1 MAGYNNYNYDDK
13 NNRNNEELTE
23 KIYSNIVRDDL
34 RAVYRLYIE
43 KLYMISDYIYQS
55 IIARSDE
62 AGGFPAGTE
71 ISPIETISSPSL
83 SDTFDDMA
91 QTEARHFEE
100 LGRLVR
106 ELGGNSA
113 LHFDRAGNTACGTS
127 DDGYE
132 EGLIDGI
139 IDRERAMADELH
151 RLSGRIYER
160 RHAALLE
167 SMARES
173 EANTI
178 CLEHSFGCR

>member
-13 NNRNNEELTE
+13 NNRNNEELPE

-62 AGGFPAGTE
+62 TVGFSAGTE
-71 ISPIETISSPSL
+71 ISPIEMTSSPSL

-113 LHFDRAGNTACGTS
+113 LHFDRAENTGCGIS
-127 DDGYE
+127 DDGSQE
-132 EGLIDGI
+132 RLTDGI
-139 IDRERAMADELH
+139 IDRERTMADELH
-151 RLSGRIYER
+151 RLSGRIYES

-173 EANTI
+173 EANASR
-178 CLEHSFGCR
+178 LEYSFGCR